1 MPRMRSSNTLGNVG
15 SLLQDVVDTTEDLA
29 LRTDVGKSEISGLSP
44 KMRMA
49 IMKNRIMKSAMVVA
63 EDSSSGGEKGP
74 RSARI
79 DSGLV
84 ATESSKEGQ
93 VGTFVVH
100 SRNR

>member
-29 LRTDVGKSEISGLSP
+29 LRTDVGKSGEISGLSP

-49 IMKNRIMKSAMVVA
+49 IMKNRIMKSAMAA
-63 EDSSSGGEKGP
+63 EDSSSGGEEGP
-74 RSARI
+74 YSARI

-100 SRNR
+100 SRKR